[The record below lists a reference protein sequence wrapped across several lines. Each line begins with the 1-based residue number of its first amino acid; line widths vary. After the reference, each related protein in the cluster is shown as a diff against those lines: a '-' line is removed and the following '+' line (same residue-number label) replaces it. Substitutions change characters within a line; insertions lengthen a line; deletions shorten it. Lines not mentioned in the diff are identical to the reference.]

1 MTIDTK
7 TAQETFDRL
16 FNQLLSTLKEERNF
30 RSGAGGANELVDVRD
45 RLHAI
50 RSELAIARHDISAVR
65 ITSGGT
71 SDPQAPDC
79 DCHPMAAEH
88 PGEFQNL
95 AA

>member
-1 MTIDTK
+1 MAIDAN

-16 FNQLLSTLKEERNF
+16 FNQLLSTLTEERDF

-50 RSELAIARHDISAVR
+50 RSELALARHDISAVA
-65 ITSGGT
+65 ITSGGP
-71 SDPQAPDC
+71 SDPKAADC
-79 DCHPMAAEH
+79 ECHPMAAEH
-88 PGEFQNL
+88 PWGLQNL